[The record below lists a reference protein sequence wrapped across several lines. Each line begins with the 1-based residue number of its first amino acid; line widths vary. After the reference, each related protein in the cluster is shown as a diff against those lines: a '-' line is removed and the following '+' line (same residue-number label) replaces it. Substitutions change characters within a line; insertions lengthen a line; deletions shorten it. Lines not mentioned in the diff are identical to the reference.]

1 MKFSKIL
8 TKVIAASA
16 TGALLLSAVA
26 SASTIKVPNMGG
38 VTREY
43 ADMVTKANFFGSLQN
58 LVVDGFT
65 KQCLTESAIDKAI
78 TNANLAAST
87 ITNIRYLDGSNK
99 AYNGQL
105 YGAPNTDDWYVRDTG
120 IINTVNGYLA
130 NASIGPVTMTFKK
143 EFVEKS
149 GVPDKEYY
157 TDLYLNTSVPL
168 YTTGTQK
175 YLVDFNN
182 SKNNRL
188 VTSSNMSTYFSN
200 YANFLSSVKTFYKA
214 AGCYDVTNTTSDTT
228 SRPGNTTNRP
238 GNTTQRPQN
247 VRDAV
252 INVRYTRIRKGTR
265 FVLMDGVTARDNGG
279 RGENITNKVT
289 IRGAINTAKL
299 GSYRITYSVKGANGK
314 TVSKTVTYRVV
325 NSIYHRGRSYT
336 KL

>member
-87 ITNIRYLDGSNK
+87 ITNIRYLDGSNGV
-99 AYNGQL
+99 YNGNL
-105 YGAPNTDDWYVRDTG
+105 YNGVGTHYVRDTG
-120 IINTVNGYLA
+120 IISTVNGYLA
-130 NASIGPVTMTFKK
+130 NASIGPVTMTFVKDYVSK
-143 EFVEKS
+143 T
-149 GVPDKEYY
+149 GVPEKEYY
-157 TDLYLNTSVPL
+157 NGLYLKTSVPL
-168 YTTGTQK
+168 YTSGVSQ
-175 YLVDFNN
+175 YLVDFENTS
-182 SKNNRL
+182 SKRL
-188 VTSSNMSTYFSN
+188 VSSSNMSTYFSN

-252 INVRYTRIRKGTR
+252 INVRYTRVKKGTR

-279 RGENITNKVT
+279 RGQDITNKVT